1 MFTDTINAII
11 CAIEIIRK
19 SIDISFGLGLER

>member
-11 CAIEIIRK
+11 CAIEITRK
-19 SIDISFGLGLER
+19 NIDIRFGLGLER